1 MSERRGEEYLNRS
14 KGRNGTQPAYTQGPL
29 DAVFGQHRAFPLD
42 PNSQASDDLQV
53 YEYLTGVRKEAEN
66 DQACHFVKRQEKRE
80 KKDFPKTLLGMSP
93 LSLEYINSIMS
104 RLIAEKEKEKSQIIP
119 KEAFGETISVAQLD
133 FTSAGD
139 SEPDEGDVLVHAEL
153 MDAPMTEGDSKL
165 PQKDDI
171 LAKTAANGKIET
183 FSGGKHAYTVE
194 SDPWA
199 PFRMYSIAPRSWLR
213 KYRSSEKKHFLA
225 RPLPPCESPNLF
237 NFRDFVPY
245 QLSVDNLGLFP
256 EFYLYFVASFSK
268 LSDENRAYCLFKREK
283 FELLFLGEEEDI
295 NRAVYSVERDF
306 SEKFRSCL
314 DPQVCDRF
322 YAGTHS
328 RPIVE
333 TKFKELIIPHIQPH
347 TIAVRETKLASA
359 ALEGDL
365 VPYVYFLM
373 AYEHGH
379 DYIWAMVAK
388 RFARYATSHKQIDL
402 FNEAVSRWST
412 EKNFNILDC
421 IDKFVDELIDEGILS
436 QELENM
442 RKNST
447 RDIFFD
453 LNLADESRS
462 FSIGNDE
469 FSDGHEHPEKRR
481 KISND
486 HHNTEDESLCTNTP
500 KEVKSSILE
509 VHEKSKSMDMLESTT
524 VQTLQIYTV
533 PESAGKWR
541 ELVLNTPAP
550 PQEYFQS
557 TLEHPTVIKLVVYY
571 TKWLLGSMPENLA
584 DWIFATF
591 VRLDN
596 GLDHQELAIVRALGI
611 KAQKLREKLIEAAT
625 QGTEI
630 SHVALLC
637 VDMVLAVV
645 SHYYRQ
651 RDLVTVG

>member
-1 MSERRGEEYLNRS
+1 
-14 KGRNGTQPAYTQGPL
+14 
-29 DAVFGQHRAFPLD
+29 
-42 PNSQASDDLQV
+42 
-53 YEYLTGVRKEAEN
+53 
-66 DQACHFVKRQEKRE
+66 
-80 KKDFPKTLLGMSP
+80 
-93 LSLEYINSIMS
+93 MS
-104 RLIAEKEKEKSQIIP
+104 RLIAEKEEEKGQIIP

-139 SEPDEGDVLVHAEL
+139 SETDEGDVSVQADL
-153 MDAPMTEGDSKL
+153 MDAPMTEGDSEL

-171 LAKTAANGKIET
+171 LAQTAANGKNET
-183 FSGGKHAYTVE
+183 FLGGKIAHSVE

-199 PFRMYSIAPRSWLR
+199 PFRMSSITPRSWLR
-213 KYRSSEKKHFLA
+213 KYRSSEKKPFSA
-225 RPLPPCESPNLF
+225 RPLPPCEGPNPF
-237 NFRDFVPY
+237 NFKDFVPY
-245 QLSVDNLGLFP
+245 QLSMDNLGLFP
-256 EFYLYFVASFSK
+256 EFYFYFVASFSK
-268 LSDENRAYCLFKREK
+268 LSDENRAYCSFQQEK
-283 FELLFLGEEEDI
+283 FVSLFSGEEEDI
-295 NRAVYSVERDF
+295 NRAVYSVEQDF

-328 RPIVE
+328 KAIVE
-333 TKFKELIIPHIQPH
+333 TTFKESIIPHIQPH
-347 TIAVRETKLASA
+347 TIAVRETTLASA
-359 ALEGDL
+359 ASEGDL

-388 RFARYATSHKQIDL
+388 CFARYAKNGEQIHF
-402 FNEAVSRWST
+402 FNEAFSRWST
-412 EKNFNILDC
+412 GKKSTILDC
-421 IDKFVDELIDEGILS
+421 INKFVDELIDEGILS
-436 QELENM
+436 QEM
-442 RKNST
+442 DQKRKNST
-447 RDIFFD
+447 RDIFSG
-453 LNLADESRS
+453 LNLADESITS
-462 FSIGNDE
+462 FIGNDE
-469 FSDGHEHPEKRR
+469 VSNGHEQPKKRR
-481 KISND
+481 KISID
-486 HHNTEDESLCTNTP
+486 HHNTEDKSLCTNTP
-500 KEVKSSILE
+500 KEANSSFSE
-509 VHEKSKSMDMLESTT
+509 VHENSKSMDMPESTT
-524 VQTLQIYTV
+524 VQTSQIHTV

-541 ELVLNTPAP
+541 ELVFNTPAP

-571 TKWLLGSMPENLA
+571 TKWLSGSMPENLA

-630 SHVALLC
+630 SHVASSC

>member
-1 MSERRGEEYLNRS
+1 MSERRGEKYSNRP
-14 KGRNGTQPAYTQGPL
+14 KGRNFTQPAYTQGPL

-80 KKDFPKTLLGMSP
+80 KKEFQKTSSGMSP
-93 LSLEYINSIMS
+93 LSSEYINSIMS

-139 SEPDEGDVLVHAEL
+139 SELDEDDVSVQADL
-153 MDAPMTEGDSKL
+153 MDAPMTEGDSEL

-171 LAKTAANGKIET
+171 LAQTAANGKDET
-183 FSGGKHAYTVE
+183 FSGGKNAYTVE
-194 SDPWA
+194 ADHWA
-199 PFRMYSIAPRSWLR
+199 PFRMYSITPRSWLR

-237 NFRDFVPY
+237 NFKDFVPY
-245 QLSVDNLGLFP
+245 QLSMDNLGLFP

-268 LSDENRAYCLFKREK
+268 LSDENRAYCSFQREK
-283 FELLFLGEEEDI
+283 FESLFSGEEEDI
-295 NRAVYSVERDF
+295 NRAVYSVEQDF

-314 DPQVCDRF
+314 DSQVCDRF
-322 YAGTHS
+322 YAGTFS
-328 RPIVE
+328 KAIVE
-333 TKFKELIIPHIQPH
+333 TTFKESIISHIQPH

-359 ALEGDL
+359 ASEGDL

-388 RFARYATSHKQIDL
+388 CFARYATSRKQISF
-402 FNEAVSRWST
+402 FNEAFSRWST
-412 EKNFNILDC
+412 EKSIILDR
-421 IDKFVDELIDEGILS
+421 INKFVDELIDEGILS
-436 QELENM
+436 QEMENM

-462 FSIGNDE
+462 CLIGNDE
-469 FSDGHEHPEKRR
+469 VSNGHEHPEKRR

-486 HHNTEDESLCTNTP
+486 HNNTEDKSICTNAP
-500 KEVKSSILE
+500 KEVNSSFSKI
-509 VHEKSKSMDMLESTT
+509 HENSKSMDTPESTT
-524 VQTLQIYTV
+524 AQTSQIRTV
-533 PESAGKWR
+533 PEFAGKWR
-541 ELVLNTPAP
+541 ELVFNTPAP

-571 TKWLLGSMPENLA
+571 TKWLSGSMPENLT

-611 KAQKLREKLIEAAT
+611 KAQKLREKLIEAAA

-630 SHVALLC
+630 SHVASRC

>member
-1 MSERRGEEYLNRS
+1 MSERRGEKYSSRS
-14 KGRNGTQPAYTQGPL
+14 KGRNSAQPAYTQGPL

-42 PNSQASDDLQV
+42 PNSQANDDLQV

-80 KKDFPKTLLGMSP
+80 KKEFQKTSSGMSP
-93 LSLEYINSIMS
+93 LSSEYINSIMS
-104 RLIAEKEKEKSQIIP
+104 RLIAEKEKEKGQIIP
-119 KEAFGETISVAQLD
+119 KDAFGETISVAQLD
-133 FTSAGD
+133 STSAGD
-139 SEPDEGDVLVHAEL
+139 SELDEDDVSVQTDSV
-153 MDAPMTEGDSKL
+153 DASMTEGDSEL
-165 PQKDDI
+165 TQKDDI
-171 LAKTAANGKIET
+171 LAQTAANSQIET
-183 FSGGKHAYTVE
+183 FSSGKNADSVE
-194 SDPWA
+194 SDHWA
-199 PFRMYSIAPRSWLR
+199 PFRMYSITPRSWLR

-225 RPLPPCESPNLF
+225 RLLPPRKSSNFF
-237 NFRDFVPY
+237 NFKDFVPY

-256 EFYLYFVASFSK
+256 EFYFYFVASFSK
-268 LSDENRAYCLFKREK
+268 LSDENRAYCSFKREE
-283 FELLFLGEEEDI
+283 FVSLFSGEEEDI
-295 NRAVYSVERDF
+295 NRAVYSVEQDF

-314 DPQVCDRF
+314 DSQVCDRF

-359 ALEGDL
+359 ASEGDL

-388 RFARYATSHKQIDL
+388 CFARYATIRKQIDL
-402 FNEAVSRWST
+402 FSEAFSRWST

-436 QELENM
+436 QEM
-442 RKNST
+442 DQKRKNST
-447 RDIFFD
+447 RDIFSG
-453 LNLADESRS
+453 LNLADESITS
-462 FSIGNDE
+462 FIGNDE
-469 FSDGHEHPEKRR
+469 VSNGREHPEKRR
-481 KISND
+481 KISSD
-486 HHNTEDESLCTNTP
+486 HHNTEDESLCTNTL
-500 KEVKSSILE
+500 KEANLYLSE
-509 VHEKSKSMDMLESTT
+509 GHENSKSMDMSESTT
-524 VQTLQIYTV
+524 VHTSQIYTV

-541 ELVLNTPAP
+541 ELVFNTPAP

-571 TKWLLGSMPENLA
+571 TKWLSGSMPENLA

-611 KAQKLREKLIEAAT
+611 KAQKLREKLIEAAA

-630 SHVALLC
+630 SHVASSC